1 MPLWICHRL
10 TMQSFKST
18 YVLACERMRAL
29 IPTLFLNRGGD
40 RSASQGRPLSALSI
54 TTVYLLG
61 GSQSAAGPASD
72 SFS

>member
-1 MPLWICHRL
+1 
-10 TMQSFKST
+10 
-18 YVLACERMRAL
+18 MRAL

-40 RSASQGRPLSALSI
+40 DGPRPRGRAAAATSRVIGYHDL
-54 TTVYLLG
+54 YLLG